1 MVTDLLNCDL
11 LLREDSSDDEAEVS
25 PNDEADRVPRRS
37 EENQDWSVLW
47 EHMEHYAPIM
57 YQGTK
62 PKKSSKSAPKVGDMF
77 LMPKGKVD
85 GESSEEDQFTLW
97 MGQILEINQNSVV
110 VQWWSCD
117 RFLGEYYPLIDATT
131 VITYQT
137 QHVHYLLRDKN
148 VLYCSL
154 LFIRRCM

>member
-1 MVTDLLNCDL
+1 MDAVKVRGIERPDFIANNLQTTEFNQLGFVES
-11 LLREDSSDDEAEVS
+11 RVS
-25 PNDEADRVPRRS
+25 A
-37 EENQDWSVLW
+37 

-131 VITYQT
+131 VITYKT
-137 QHVHYLLRDKN
+137 QHVRYFLRDKN
-148 VLYCSL
+148 VFYCSL